1 MKPIT
6 DNNIKELYTVEVNS
20 RFPALQNLEEN
31 VKNSNITYTK
41 IISAHEDVARKYV
54 PVKNKVKQHVQ
65 WLNDDIVEKRKS
77 MLEALDYSNYVKTRN
92 SVKKLEDVKILEAYF
107 KEQEDSVQEKVV
119 KIRAAADYHKSKIV

>member
-41 IISAHEDVARKYV
+41 IISAHEDVARKF
-54 PVKNKVKQHVQ
+54 KQHVQ